1 MFGCADRGMRRKRC
15 NGRCGMTRSR
25 LSRAGA
31 RRKIGWQHNEAVSL
45 VPKLML
51 IHRSKNSV
59 FGAWHGAR
67 LGIIKYPLGSAR
79 QH

>member
-1 MFGCADRGMRRKRC
+1 MSGCARHGVRRRRC
-15 NGRCGMTRSR
+15 KGRCGTTRSR

-59 FGAWHGAR
+59 FGAPGTAQDWV
-67 LGIIKYPLGSAR
+67 
-79 QH
+79 

>member
-1 MFGCADRGMRRKRC
+1 MSGCARHGMKRRRWS
-15 NGRCGMTRSR
+15 GRCGMTRSR
-25 LSRAGA
+25 LSPAGA

-45 VPKLML
+45 VPKLM
-51 IHRSKNSV
+51 H
-59 FGAWHGAR
+59 AR

>member
-1 MFGCADRGMRRKRC
+1 
-15 NGRCGMTRSR
+15 MTRSR

-59 FGAWHGAR
+59 FGAPGTAQDWVYLSTR
-67 LGIIKYPLGSAR
+67 
-79 QH
+79 